1 MSTNLDQSL
10 DDIIK
15 STPRSS
21 GSGGRGRRDG
31 NSRGQTRN
39 SPYARRSGGVQK
51 SDSGSRKPSQ
61 QQQQQAAQM
70 MMLNNPAYLAALQ
83 QQHRQKQGS
92 SASSGKILINNLDYG
107 VTEADLRELFQQVGA
122 LSKVA
127 LNFNRRGTSSGSGM
141 VIFKNPAHA
150 QSAYNRYNNVELDH
164 RKMLIEVVG
173 GGAASGVVPM
183 VVPMM
188 PQNFVQPQNASG
200 ARRNRRGNAQGS
212 SSGQGNKS
220 QGSSAQGSNG
230 NAQGGRRRGGRQDK
244 PQPSAEQLDA
254 DLDEYMKDANNAS

>member
-1 MSTNLDQSL
+1 MATNLDQSL

-51 SDSGSRKPSQ
+51 NDSSRKPSQ

-92 SASSGKILINNLDYG
+92 GSSGKILINNLDYG

-127 LNFNRRGTSSGSGM
+127 LNFNRRGTSNGSGM
-141 VIFKNPAHA
+141 VVFKNPAHA
-150 QSAYNRYNNVELDH
+150 QSAFNRYNNVELDH

-173 GGAASGVVPM
+173 GGAAPGVVPM

-188 PQNFVQPQNASG
+188 PQTFAQPQNAQSG
-200 ARRNRRGNAQGS
+200 GRRNRRGNGP
-212 SSGQGNKS
+212 SSGNAQSGKS

>member
-1 MSTNLDQSL
+1 MATNLDQSL

-31 NSRGQTRN
+31 NSRGQNRN

-51 SDSGSRKPSQ
+51 HDSGSRKPSQ

-83 QQHRQKQGS
+83 QQHRQKQGAS
-92 SASSGKILINNLDYG
+92 GSSGKILINNLDYG

-141 VIFKNPAHA
+141 VVFKNPAHA
-150 QSAYNRYNNVELDH
+150 QLAYNRYNNVELDH
-164 RKMLIEVVG
+164 RKMVIEVVG
-173 GGAASGVVPM
+173 AAPGVVPM
-183 VVPMM
+183 VVPMI
-188 PQNFVQPQNASG
+188 PQNFQPQQNAPG
-200 ARRNRRGNAQGS
+200 ARRNRRGNG
-212 SSGQGNKS
+212 
-220 QGSSAQGSNG
+220 QGSSAQSGKSQGSAQSGNG
-230 NAQGGRRRGGRQDK
+230 NAQGGRGGRRRGGRQDE